1 MKIKNKCDKLCVAL
15 DVDHASEAIEY
26 AKLLKE
32 YVGFF
37 KIGSQLFT
45 KEGPKIVENIKE
57 LGCKVFLD
65 LKFHDIP
72 NTVANASRMA
82 TRMGV
87 DMFNVHAS
95 GGTDMMRA
103 TVEAAEDEAQK
114 RAIPV
119 PIILAV
125 TLLTSIDESIL
136 TKELRINYNVENQV
150 LHLSKLT
157 QSSGLSGVVASPK
170 EILAIRKECG
180 KDFVILTPGIRP
192 EWSISKDDQKR
203 ITTPREA
210 IELGADYIVV
220 GRPILQAN
228 NPVEAAIK
236 VMAELS

>member
-1 MKIKNKCDKLCVAL
+1 MKIENKCDKLCVAL

-65 LKFHDIP
+65 LKLHDIP

-103 TVEAAEDEAQK
+103 
-114 RAIPV
+114 
-119 PIILAV
+119 
-125 TLLTSIDESIL
+125 
-136 TKELRINYNVENQV
+136 
-150 LHLSKLT
+150 
-157 QSSGLSGVVASPK
+157 
-170 EILAIRKECG
+170 
-180 KDFVILTPGIRP
+180 
-192 EWSISKDDQKR
+192 
-203 ITTPREA
+203 
-210 IELGADYIVV
+210 
-220 GRPILQAN
+220 
-228 NPVEAAIK
+228 
-236 VMAELS
+236 